1 MHGDTINP
9 KMAEREK
16 LISVYAYLIHSTTF
30 IHSEKRVEDKKKK
43 AKRNESRAK
52 LCTMGIS
59 IFLFSYEIRAR
70 FFQPL
75 LLTVFAHG
83 MISKTKDE
91 GIKTCS

>member
-1 MHGDTINP
+1 MHNGDIYFP
-9 KMAEREK
+9 FF
-16 LISVYAYLIHSTTF
+16 LQ
-30 IHSEKRVEDKKKK
+30 DKG
-43 AKRNESRAK
+43 S
-52 LCTMGIS
+52 
-59 IFLFSYEIRAR
+59 